1 MGLTD
6 GRAPCKC
13 MHGQPGIQGP
23 PGPKVQVE
31 NLWEPGH
38 TALNKFVLTSR
49 FIHPQGHGGLPGAP
63 GDAGRQ
69 GNWVNVDANYLC
81 DAVIAHFQNIL

>member
-13 MHGQPGIQGP
+13 MHGKPGVQGP
-23 PGPKVQVE
+23 PGPKVKKTCGSPDKQHRI
-31 NLWEPGH
+31 NYSC
-38 TALNKFVLTSR
+38 FM
-49 FIHPQGHGGLPGAP
+49 HPQGHRGLPGEP

-69 GNWVNVDANYLC
+69 GNWVDINANHLSFM
-81 DAVIAHFQNIL
+81 HLFNIFCHNL